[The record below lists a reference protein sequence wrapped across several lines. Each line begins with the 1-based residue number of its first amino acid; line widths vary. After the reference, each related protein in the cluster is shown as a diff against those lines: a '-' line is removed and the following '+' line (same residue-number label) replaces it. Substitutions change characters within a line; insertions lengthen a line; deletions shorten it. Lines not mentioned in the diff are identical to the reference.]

1 MQSAPPN
8 SNFAGATSNM
18 HQQSLGQNAANP
30 NQTPAAGNAA
40 QPWIPLIAAV
50 LTLAGS
56 LAANLFLGWSY
67 MDARQKYQSLVRR
80 TADTF
85 RRTKT
90 AAA

>member
-1 MQSAPPN
+1 MN
-8 SNFAGATSNM
+8 
-18 HQQSLGQNAANP
+18 QQMPAQNPANP
-30 NQTPAAGNAA
+30 NQPPAVTNAS

-50 LTLAGS
+50 LALAGS
-56 LAANLFLGWSY
+56 LAGNLFLGWSY

>member
-1 MQSAPPN
+1 MPPIPN
-8 SNFAGATSNM
+8 YAGPPSNM
-18 HQQSLGQNAANP
+18 NQQMPAQNPANP
-30 NQTPAAGNAA
+30 NQPTAVTNAS

-50 LTLAGS
+50 LALAGS
-56 LAANLFLGWSY
+56 LAGNLFLGWSY